1 VAGSDCASSIQVCAL
16 RVARLAADG
25 TTPAGATNLYVTDK
39 LAELAIAP
47 VYDTGD
53 EIDVKGGC
61 GQIIV
66 AYKDPDKLKRLDLTL
81 TMEMV
86 DPELTELVTG
96 SSLITVGGMS
106 MGYALPAVG
115 AAAAPGVSLEAWSK
129 AWIGGGAPPGLVVT
143 DGVLNS
149 STTVTSATAAFTAA
163 DVGRTISGTGIP
175 ALATIASVSNA
186 TTVIISSAATATATG
201 VTLTIGR
208 PGAYFRYV
216 FPKWIGKFETRT
228 LNSGASPSVYS
239 GPAYENAGWGNG
251 PANDWPSGA
260 VSGRVGAVLRDAAL
274 PTAVCGYSTT
284 AAQV

>member
-1 VAGSDCASSIQVCAL
+1 MAGTDCASSIQVCAL

-47 VYDTGD
+47 VYTTGD

-61 GQIIV
+61 GQVIV
-66 AYKDPDKLKRLDLTL
+66 AYKDPDRLKRLDLTL

-86 DPELTELVTG
+86 DPELTELITG
-96 SSLITVGGMS
+96 SSLITVAGQS

-115 AAAAPGVSLEAWSK
+115 AAAPNGVSLEAWSK
-129 AWIGGGAPPGLVVT
+129 AWIGGGAPPGASVA
-143 DGVLNS
+143 DGVTNS

-175 ALATIASVSNA
+175 GGATIVSITNA
-186 TTVIISSAATATATG
+186 TTVVISIAATATATG

-216 FPKWIGKFETRT
+216 FPKWIGKFENRT
-228 LNSGASPSVYS
+228 LNNGPSPSVYS
-239 GPAYENAGWGNG
+239 GPAFENAGWGNG
-251 PANDWPSGA
+251 PANDWPVGA
-260 VSGRVGAVLRDAAL
+260 VSGRVGAVIRDAVL

-284 AAQV
+284 VAQV